1 MSYALQVLSDTVAK
15 GFAFYG
21 DPKTTETQRFIKN
34 FDIFFDCLNVRHPF
48 EYIKRKKP
56 NLKPYTSTDDERFTV
71 RMLLICTF
79 LLYNMQWL
87 EDDFM
92 SYLEEWEN
100 SVHSRQD
107 VAEAEKAIMLL
118 SWETIEGLRM
128 TGLLAIAWYV

>member
-1 MSYALQVLSDTVAK
+1 
-15 GFAFYG
+15 
-21 DPKTTETQRFIKN
+21 
-34 FDIFFDCLNVRHPF
+34 
-48 EYIKRKKP
+48 
-56 NLKPYTSTDDERFTV
+56 
-71 RMLLICTF
+71 
-79 LLYNMQWL
+79 MQWL